1 MQAAQTADLDFSSD
15 GDHRAMSDTR
25 PIIRGVLYPRSLIE
39 NNNEAPTEITLVLP
53 ADETQ
58 ALAYLCP
65 ELMPVD
71 ALLKIGVEAIDELC
85 RRKKEAWESWRAI
98 PAGTFV
104 DLDAS
109 TMHYLTVGLME
120 ALQTLMQRNADALAS
135 ADEALEDN
143 ASAVGGLPE
152 TTIPIPASLNVAE
165 MTEDTLDEIFG
176 GIYEELKR
184 RVARIRGTKG

>member
-1 MQAAQTADLDFSSD
+1 
-15 GDHRAMSDTR
+15 
-25 PIIRGVLYPRSLIE
+25 
-39 NNNEAPTEITLVLP
+39 
-53 ADETQ
+53 
-58 ALAYLCP
+58 
-65 ELMPVD
+65 
-71 ALLKIGVEAIDELC
+71 
-85 RRKKEAWESWRAI
+85 
-98 PAGTFV
+98 
-104 DLDAS
+104 
-109 TMHYLTVGLME
+109 
-120 ALQTLMQRNADALAS
+120 MQRNADALAS